1 MSRIGVLG
9 GMGPSATVDFMEKI
23 IQLTPA
29 TRDQEHLPVIV
40 ANLPHV
46 PDRSS
51 AILGTGPDPLRALLT
66 GIDVLNDAHVGV
78 IAIPCNSSHHWY
90 AQIAAHSRAPVIHI
104 AQSCAAAIPAQ
115 RDDGPVRVAVL
126 ATRGALASGFYQ
138 QALRE
143 RGIDFLVP
151 DASTGQD
158 HVDACIRAV
167 KGGDV
172 QAGAAAFGR
181 ALEALAATG
190 ATAVIMGCTELP
202 IAAQAAQAAR
212 AAELTPLTLVDSS
225 LELARATVAFAL
237 DKGWNKPAWVS

>member
-51 AILGTGPDPLRALLT
+51 AILGTGPDPLSALLA
-66 GIDVLNDAHVGV
+66 GIDVLNDIGVGV

-90 AQIAAHSRAPVIHI
+90 AQMVEHSRAPVIHI
-104 AQSCAAAIPAQ
+104 AQSCVAAIATTPGE
-115 RDDGPVRVAVL
+115 RPVRVAVL

-151 DASTGQD
+151 DATNGQD

-172 QAGAAAFGR
+172 QAGAAAFEL
-181 ALEALAATG
+181 ALEALSATG
-190 ATAVIMGCTELP
+190 ATVVIMGCTELP
-202 IAAQAAQAAR
+202 IAAKTANAAGHS
-212 AAELTPLTLVDSS
+212 TLMLIDSS

-237 DKGWNKPAWVS
+237 DKGWNKPTWVS

>member
-51 AILGTGPDPLRALLT
+51 AILGTGPDPLSALLA
-66 GIDVLNDAHVGV
+66 GIDVLNDIGVGV

-90 AQIAAHSRAPVIHI
+90 AQMVEHSRAPVIHI
-104 AQSCAAAIPAQ
+104 AQSCVAAIATTPGE
-115 RDDGPVRVAVL
+115 RPVRVAVL

-151 DASTGQD
+151 DATNGQD

-172 QAGAAAFGR
+172 QAGAAAFEL
-181 ALEALAATG
+181 ALEALSATG
-190 ATAVIMGCTELP
+190 ATVVLMGCTELP
-202 IAAQAAQAAR
+202 IAAKAANAGHS
-212 AAELTPLTLVDSS
+212 TLMLIDSS

-237 DKGWNKPAWVS
+237 DKGWNKPTWVS

>member
-51 AILGTGPDPLRALLT
+51 AILGTGPDPLAALLA
-66 GIDVLNDAHVGV
+66 GIDLLNDIGVGV

-90 AQIAAHSRAPVIHI
+90 AQMAARSRAPLIHI
-104 AQSCAAAIPAQ
+104 AQSCVAAITHSPDGRPA
-115 RDDGPVRVAVL
+115 RVAVL

-138 QALRE
+138 QALRA
-143 RGIDFLVP
+143 RDIDFLVP
-151 DASTGQD
+151 DAATGQD

-167 KGGDV
+167 KGGDM
-172 QAGAAAFGR
+172 QAGAAAFER
-181 ALEALAATG
+181 ALQALAATG

-202 IAAQAAQAAR
+202 IAAEAAHATDHTAM
-212 AAELTPLTLVDSS
+212 TLVDSS
-225 LELARATVAFAL
+225 LELARATVTFAL
-237 DKGWNKPAWVS
+237 DKGWNRPTWVS